1 MILPVHIIGSTL
13 LRKVAVDVDK
23 DYPDLDILIDN
34 MFDTMKSS
42 DGVGLAAPQ
51 IGESVRLF
59 IIDASPMSEEEPE
72 LEGLQRT
79 FINAHIIEKKGD
91 LIQSNEGCLSIP
103 DIREDV
109 MRYPEITI
117 QYVDKKFEEHTEK
130 FEGIAAVIIQH
141 EYDHL
146 DGILFTD
153 KVSALRKKFL
163 KRKLSAI
170 AKGNFTKR
178 YKVILGKKFR

>member
-1 MILPVHIIGSTL
+1 MILPVHIIGSSV
-13 LRKVAVDVDK
+13 LRKVAEDITK
-23 DYPDLDILIDN
+23 DYPDLDKLIEN
-34 MFDTMKSS
+34 MYETMYSS

-51 IGESVRLF
+51 IGKSIRIF
-59 IIDASPMSEEEPE
+59 IIDATPMAEEQPE
-72 LEGLQRT
+72 LEGLKRT
-79 FINAHIIEKKGD
+79 FINAHITKRNGEMT
-91 LIQSNEGCLSIP
+91 QSNEGCLSIP

-117 QYVDKKFEEHTEK
+117 EYVDENFEKKTEH
-130 FEGIAAVIIQH
+130 FEGIPAVIIQH

-163 KRKLSAI
+163 KKKLSNI
-170 AKGNFTKR
+170 AKGYFTKR
-178 YKVILGKKFR
+178 YKVVLGEKYK